1 MKKDPFAHIADQEL
15 LDRYYADR
23 NNEWLGVLLQRYT
36 LLLLGVCMKY
46 MKNEE
51 EAKDCVQQIFVKIIT
66 ELPKYK
72 VEFFKSWIYTIARNH
87 CLMKLRDRHGR
98 EPLVLT
104 DTMTAAWD
112 EDPGKRQHLEKDQLL
127 DLMGQSLEELGN
139 DQKSCVI
146 LFYLEKRSYQEIA
159 GTTGYTLMQ
168 VKSHIQNGKR
178 NLKLLMEK
186 KAREKTNS

>member
-1 MKKDPFAHIADQEL
+1 VKKDPFAHIADQEL